1 MKKATYRKHL
11 VSISDI
17 MKLMNFGHARAKKVF
32 LEAKKISEIR
42 VIDIYEKVPIESV
55 LTVVGIRDY
64 SLWYNQQ
71 AESRNYDNSPQ

>member
-1 MKKATYRKHL
+1 
-11 VSISDI
+11 